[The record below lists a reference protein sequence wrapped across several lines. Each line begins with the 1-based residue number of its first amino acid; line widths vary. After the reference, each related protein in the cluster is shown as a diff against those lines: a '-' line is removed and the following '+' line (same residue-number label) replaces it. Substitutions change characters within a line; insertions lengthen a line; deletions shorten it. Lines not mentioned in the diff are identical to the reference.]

1 MVIVSRSQVRRP
13 SGKVGLGSN
22 DAGCTI
28 LHVDMDAF
36 YASVELRR
44 RPELHG
50 KPVIVGGGNRGVVLS
65 ATYEAR
71 AMGIHSAMPMSRARR
86 LAPNATVIEPDHRA
100 YAQVS
105 RGVMSIFETITP
117 LVEPLSLD
125 EAFLD
130 VSGSQRR
137 LGAPTAIGELIRARV
152 ADEQG
157 ITCSVGIGST
167 KFIAKLASTR
177 IKPDGLLVVPADQV
191 IAFLHPLP
199 VGALWGVGERTEE
212 QLERLG
218 LRTVGDLA
226 HTPVQTLRRALG
238 PAQGSHLHD
247 LSWGRDPRPVVPHL
261 PDKSIGAEE
270 TFDSDIDDPV
280 LIHAHLLRLADQVG
294 ARLRRAGHA
303 GRTVQLKVRFADF
316 STLTRSRTLPAP
328 TDVTQEIYGA
338 ARALFDALGLQRVRI
353 RLVGVRMEGLSS
365 AVGTSQQLA
374 LGEPEHGR
382 RDAEVAVDALRAKFG
397 RSAVRQA
404 RLVHLEDHS
413 GGSEADR
420 PHPDGQARSGA

>member
-1 MVIVSRSQVRRP
+1 MSRSQVRRP
-13 SGKVGLGSN
+13 IGKVGLGS
-22 DAGCTI
+22 DDLGCTI

-36 YASVELRR
+36 YASVELRH
-44 RPELHG
+44 RPHLRGE
-50 KPVIVGGGNRGVVLS
+50 PVIVGGGNRGVVLS

-71 AMGIHSAMPMSRARR
+71 ALGVHSAMPMSRARR
-86 LAPNATVIEPDHRA
+86 LVPNATIIEPDHRA

-130 VSGSQRR
+130 VSGSLRR
-137 LGAPTAIGELIRARV
+137 LGSATAIGELIRARV

-157 ITCSVGIGST
+157 ITCSVGVATT

-212 QLERLG
+212 QLARLG
-218 LRTVGDLA
+218 LRTVADLA
-226 HTPVQTLRRALG
+226 NTPVQTLCRALG
-238 PAQGSHLHD
+238 QAQGTHLHE

-261 PDKSIGAEE
+261 PDKSVGAEE
-270 TFDSDIDDPV
+270 TFAEDIDDPV

-294 ARLRRAGHA
+294 ARLRKAGQV
-303 GRTVQLKVRFADF
+303 GRTVQIKVRFADF
-316 STLTRSRTLPAP
+316 STLTRSRTLSAP
-328 TDVTQEIYGA
+328 TDVTQEIYDA
-338 ARALFDALGLQRVRI
+338 ARGLFDALGLQRVRI
-353 RLVGVRMEGLSS
+353 RLVGVRIEGLLTATGS
-365 AVGTSQQLA
+365 AQQLA
-374 LGEPEHGR
+374 LGEAEHGR
-382 RDAEVAVDALRAKFG
+382 RDAEVAVDALRARFG
-397 RSAVRQA
+397 RAAVRQA
-404 RLVHLEDHS
+404 RLVHLED
-413 GGSEADR
+413 
-420 PHPDGQARSGA
+420 PDGPGRANRADQDGQSRSGA

>member
-1 MVIVSRSQVRRP
+1 VSRSQVRRP
-13 SGKVGLGSN
+13 VGKVGLGSD

-36 YASVELRR
+36 YASVELRH
-44 RPELHG
+44 RPHLQG

-65 ATYEAR
+65 ATYQAR
-71 AMGIHSAMPMSRARR
+71 ALGIHSAMPMSRARR
-86 LAPNATVIEPDHRA
+86 LAPLAVVIEPDHRA

-130 VSGSQRR
+130 VSGSLRR
-137 LGAPTAIGELIRARV
+137 LGSPTAIGELIRARV

-157 ITCSVGIGST
+157 ITCSVGVAST

-177 IKPDGLLVVPADQV
+177 TKPDGLLVVPADQV

-212 QLERLG
+212 QLTRLG

-226 HTPVQTLRRALG
+226 NTPVQTLQRALG
-238 PAQGSHLHD
+238 HSHGSHLHE

-270 TFDSDIDDPV
+270 TFDADIDDPT

-294 ARLRRAGHA
+294 ARLRRSGQV
-303 GRTVQLKVRFADF
+303 GRTIQLKVRFADF
-316 STLTRSRTLPAP
+316 SSLTRSRTLPVA
-328 TDVTQEIYGA
+328 TDVTQEIYDGV
-338 ARALFDALGLQRVRI
+338 RALFDALGLERVRI
-353 RLVGVRMEGLSS
+353 RLVGVRVEGLVRAGS
-365 AVGTSQQLA
+365 AQQLV
-374 LGEPEHGR
+374 LGQPEHGR
-382 RDAEVAVDALRAKFG
+382 RDAEVAVDLLRARFG

-404 RLVHLEDHS
+404 RLVSLDDPAQQ
-413 GGSEADR
+413 GS
-420 PHPDGQARSGA
+420 PGQDGQPRSAE

>member
-1 MVIVSRSQVRRP
+1 MSRSQVRRP
-13 SGKVGLGSN
+13 TGRVGLGSN

-36 YASVELRR
+36 YASVELRH
-44 RPELHG
+44 RPDLQG

-71 AMGIHSAMPMSRARR
+71 ALGVHSAMPMSRARR
-86 LAPNATVIEPDHRA
+86 LAPSAIVIEPNHRA
-100 YAQVS
+100 YAQAS
-105 RGVMSIFETITP
+105 HGIMSIFETITP

-130 VSGSQRR
+130 VSGSLRR
-137 LGAPTAIGELIRARV
+137 LGSATAIGELIRARV

-157 ITCSVGIGST
+157 ITCSVGVAPT
-167 KFIAKLASTR
+167 KFVAKLASTR
-177 IKPDGLLVVPADQV
+177 IKPDGLLVVPTDQV
-191 IAFLHPLP
+191 ISFLHPLP

-238 PAQGSHLHD
+238 PAQGTHLHE

-261 PDKSIGAEE
+261 PDKSVGAEE
-270 TFDSDIDDPV
+270 TFDADIDDPV

-294 ARLRRAGHA
+294 ARLRRSGHV
-303 GRTVQLKVRFADF
+303 GRTVQVKVRFADF
-316 STLTRSRTLPAP
+316 STLTRSRTLSAP
-328 TDVTQEIYGA
+328 TDVTKEIYDA

-353 RLVGVRMEGLSS
+353 RLVGVRMEGLSP
-365 AVGTSQQLA
+365 AMGTSQQLA
-374 LGEPEHGR
+374 LGQPEHGR
-382 RDAEVAVDALRAKFG
+382 RDAEVAVDELRARFG
-397 RSAVRQA
+397 RSAVRPA
-404 RLVHLEDHS
+404 RLVHLDDQA
-413 GGSEADR
+413 GAAGPDQADR
-420 PHPDGQARSGA
+420 ADRGGQARSGA